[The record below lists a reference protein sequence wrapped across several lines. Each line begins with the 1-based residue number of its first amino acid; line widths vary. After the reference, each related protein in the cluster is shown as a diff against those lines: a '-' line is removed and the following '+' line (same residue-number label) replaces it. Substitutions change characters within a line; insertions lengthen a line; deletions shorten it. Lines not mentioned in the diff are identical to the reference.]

1 MDRVLLVA
9 WRLAGLEVDHAR
21 CPNRR
26 LSRRSTPESVRPTR
40 TRRRLPEPFG
50 GVAQPDPN
58 VARPSEGR
66 GGGGGG
72 RDGAGPLL
80 TVRREGAPPHLSRAP
95 NVPPL
100 RPGEGAYPP
109 PGGDG

>member
-40 TRRRLPEPFG
+40 TRRRGPEPFG

-66 GGGGGG
+66 GGGGRGG
-72 RDGAGPLL
+72 
-80 TVRREGAPPHLSRAP
+80 
-95 NVPPL
+95 
-100 RPGEGAYPP
+100 PP
-109 PGGDG
+109 PRPLPPRPRRWDPPPPSPPRTPPPP